1 MRDLERE
8 ALRLERESLEAQGTR
23 ELLSWA
29 SAGGD
34 GMTSGPKL
42 EKKIQV
48 LDFTV
53 QTVWGLTD
61 PGGKY
66 AKLVRRFEKWL
77 ARAEGIMASR
87 EADRGMVAAGV
98 ELELIGKIMEDE
110 REWEGLERK
119 LGELKGGLR
128 ELEGGEGCSG
138 EKGGIRMVKWC
149 VEMVRGML
157 EEFEVMRELE
167 REILKREMAWVRR
180 MNRDGEDV
188 VKQKRAGAIWRGL

>member
-1 MRDLERE
+1 MERE
-8 ALRLERESLEAQGTR
+8 ASKLEQESLEAQGIR
-23 ELLSWA
+23 DLLLWA

-34 GMTSGPKL
+34 GTTPGPRL

-53 QTVWGLTD
+53 QTVWGLTE

-77 ARAEGIMASR
+77 ARAEGIMISR
-87 EADRGMVAAGV
+87 EADQEMTIAGR

-138 EKGGIRMVKWC
+138 EKGGIRMIKWC
-149 VEMVRGML
+149 VEVVRGML

-167 REILKREMAWVRR
+167 REILKREMGWVRM
-180 MNRDGEDV
+180 MNREGEDV